1 MLGRA
6 LRSGDAAARAC
17 LVKKLASP
25 KPDTGAKPM
34 FGKLTKP
41 MWQQQLPHKTSTVRA
56 TPLRTQVATTPGAPP
71 ATAEAAGAGA
81 HGAASS
87 SSFATLAR
95 RNGRRG
101 LISRLAEPLRP
112 RMLSVARA
120 MTRER
125 VVCLRSP
132 IGEVPQAQLLSFKTN
147 WSNLCGHGS
156 FLMLALGYM
165 ESDVLLL
172 RVFSAGGIVL
182 SVLFQY
188 YRPQPLW
195 IPISW
200 NTIFLLINGGM
211 IALLVNERR
220 QATRLDS
227 TEERE
232 LFDQMFAKLGLSA
245 VEFLHLI
252 RLAERETLPAG
263 TTLATFNEP
272 QDKVYLIIDGTAEV
286 QGGDGD
292 LIGHIS
298 KHMFVGSMA
307 FLRFLNEVQEHE
319 RDRDRER
326 QVVSSLLAALAN
338 ELDPE
343 HWEIEPDGTVVT
355 VRASSPTS
363 SSGSAQQAAAA
374 AVSKEAAETVAM
386 VANQEGE
393 EEREQEDDC
402 CELCSSSTSVRAT
415 TECHVYAWDFHL
427 LRAYLKRHPLEG
439 NAMQVTISA
448 DLTRKLDQSRDP
460 HIRYR
465 QLLLTALS
473 GGELLPTEK
482 RKLQRFRENH
492 DITLAEHDAMLAQ
505 LGWTKPDYET
515 GYQQKAITASF
526 AAYERMLQQELRGG
540 TLNED
545 GRARLRRYRSQS
557 NINPQ
562 QHLLAI
568 AKLGWTYEQYEMGQN
583 DNANANASNGGAGTA
598 GHNVSSLVTQ
608 ARMLSRKLSNQNPG
622 AMPAVAAAA
631 ASMAQQQQAH
641 QQQQQQQQRRV
652 NATISVPLPG
662 RSGSTATLGQRS

>member
-1 MLGRA
+1 
-6 LRSGDAAARAC
+6 
-17 LVKKLASP
+17 
-25 KPDTGAKPM
+25 
-34 FGKLTKP
+34 
-41 MWQQQLPHKTSTVRA
+41 
-56 TPLRTQVATTPGAPP
+56 
-71 ATAEAAGAGA
+71 
-81 HGAASS
+81 
-87 SSFATLAR
+87 
-95 RNGRRG
+95 
-101 LISRLAEPLRP
+101 
-112 RMLSVARA
+112 

-298 KHMFVGSMA
+298 NFQFVGSMA

-319 RDRDRER
+319 RDRNRER

-343 HWEIEPDGTVVT
+343 HWEIEPDGTVVAT
-355 VRASSPTS
+355 ATM
-363 SSGSAQQAAAA
+363 
-374 AVSKEAAETVAM
+374 AVDPHMPHSLHPFSWCVCMYA
-386 VANQEGE
+386 
-393 EEREQEDDC
+393 
-402 CELCSSSTSVRAT
+402 VRAT

-460 HIRYR
+460 HIRQVEYR

-583 DNANANASNGGAGTA
+583 ENANANASNGGAGTG

-631 ASMAQQQQAH
+631 ASMAQQQRAH
-641 QQQQQQQQRRV
+641 QQQQQQRRV

-662 RSGSTATLGQRS
+662 RRGSTATLGQRS